1 MNIASLNDI
10 IAASVRI
17 ATPVTMAALGG
28 VFCQK
33 VGIFNIGLE
42 GMMLTGSFAVIC
54 GEIVFGGSI
63 VAGLLF
69 AALAGMLMSLLF
81 ALAVLKFDANKIIT
95 GIGINLL
102 SLGLTSFLLRS
113 VFHTQGTLRADVMEK
128 LPTVRIA
135 FLQKI
140 PIIGGIFGEQNL
152 LTYIGFVLVIVTALL
167 LYKTPFGVAA
177 CAIGEL
183 PECAATGGVKPKK
196 IGLFAILWSGLLCG
210 VAGTYLSTV
219 SVSGFTEDM
228 VQGRGFTAFS
238 ALIFGNGN
246 PFVTWAVSIL
256 FGFADALGIRV
267 ELNSAG
273 FPSSI
278 IKMFPYVLS
287 VVALAASCYVREV
300 SRKRKKPGK
309 EG

>member
-1 MNIASLNDI
+1 MSVASLNDI
-10 IAASVRI
+10 IATSIRI
-17 ATPVTMAALGG
+17 ATPVTLAALGG

-33 VGIFNIGLE
+33 AHIFNIGLE
-42 GMMLTGSFAVIC
+42 GMMLAGSFAVIS
-54 GEIVFGGSI
+54 GQILFPGS
-63 VAGLLF
+63 VAAGLIF
-69 AALAGMLMSLLF
+69 AALAGLLLSALF
-81 ALAVLKFDANKIIT
+81 ALAVLKFDTNQIIT

-102 SLGLTSFLLRS
+102 SLGLTSFLLRA
-113 VFHTQGTLRADVMEK
+113 VYHTQGTLRADIMTK
-128 LPTVRIA
+128 IPTVRIP
-135 FLQKI
+135 FLQGV
-140 PIIGGIFGEQNL
+140 PILGGIFGEQNL
-152 LTYIGFVLVIVTALL
+152 LTYIAFVMVIITALL

-183 PECAATGGVKPKK
+183 PECAATAGIKPKK
-196 IGLFAILWSGLLCG
+196 IGLLAILWSGLLCG

-267 ELNSAG
+267 ELQSSG

-278 IKMFPYVLS
+278 IKMFPYILS
-287 VVALAASCYVREV
+287 VAALAASCYARETA
-300 SRKRKKPGK
+300 RKRKKTK
-309 EG
+309 

>member
-1 MNIASLNDI
+1 MDIASLNDM

-17 ATPVTMAALGG
+17 ATPVTLAALGG

-33 VGIFNIGLE
+33 AGIFNIGRE
-42 GMMLTGSFAVIC
+42 GMMLVGSFAVVC
-54 GEIVFGGSI
+54 GEIAFGGSI
-63 VAGLLF
+63 VAGLIF
-69 AALAGMLMSLLF
+69 AAVAGILMSLLF
-81 ALAVLKFDANKIIT
+81 ALAVLKLGANKIIT

-102 SLGLTSFLLRS
+102 SVGLTSFLLRAIYD
-113 VFHTQGTLRADVMEK
+113 TQGTLRAEVMES
-128 LPTVRIA
+128 LPNIELS
-135 FLQKI
+135 FLQGI
-140 PIIGGIFGEQNL
+140 PVIGGIFGEQNL
-152 LTYIGFVLVIVTALL
+152 LTYIAFIMVIVTALI

-183 PECAATGGVKPKK
+183 PESVKSGGIKPDR
-196 IGLFAILWSGLLCG
+196 IALFAILWSGLLCG
-210 VAGTYLSTV
+210 IAGTYLSTV

-256 FGFADALGIRV
+256 FGFADALGIRI
-267 ELNSAG
+267 ELNSSS

-287 VVALAASCYVREV
+287 VVALACSCYVREV
-300 SRKRKKPGK
+300 SRKRKKN
-309 EG
+309 

>member
-1 MNIASLNDI
+1 MDIASLNDI

-17 ATPVTMAALGG
+17 ATPVTLAALGG

-33 VGIFNIGLE
+33 AGIFNIGLE
-42 GMMLTGSFAVIC
+42 GMMLVGSFAVIC
-54 GEIVFGGSI
+54 GEIASGGSI
-63 VAGLLF
+63 VAGLIF
-69 AALAGMLMSLLF
+69 AAGAGILMSLLF
-81 ALAVLKFDANKIIT
+81 ALAVLKLGANKIIT

-102 SLGLTSFLLRS
+102 SVGLTSFLLRAIYD
-113 VFHTQGTLRADVMEK
+113 TQGTLRAEGMES
-128 LPTVRIA
+128 LPSIKFS
-135 FLQKI
+135 FLQGI
-140 PIIGGIFGEQNL
+140 PVIGGIFGEQNL
-152 LTYIGFVLVIVTALL
+152 LTYIAFIMVIVTALI

-177 CAIGEL
+177 CAIDEL
-183 PECAATGGVKPKK
+183 PESVESGGVKPDR
-196 IGLFAILWSGLLCG
+196 IALFAILWSGLLCG
-210 VAGTYLSTV
+210 IAGTYLSTV

-256 FGFADALGIRV
+256 FGFADALGIRI
-267 ELNSAG
+267 ELNNSD

-287 VVALAASCYVREV
+287 VVALASSCYVREV
-300 SRKRKKPGK
+300 SRKRKKH
-309 EG
+309 

>member
-1 MNIASLNDI
+1 MDVASLNDI
-10 IAASVRI
+10 IATSIRI
-17 ATPVTMAALGG
+17 ATPVTLAALGG

-33 VGIFNIGLE
+33 AGIFNIGLE
-42 GMMLTGSFAVIC
+42 GMMLSGSFAVIC
-54 GEIVFGGSI
+54 GQILFPGSI
-63 VAGLLF
+63 VAGLIF
-69 AALAGMLMSLLF
+69 AALAGLLMSGLF
-81 ALAVLKFDANKIIT
+81 ALAVLSFDANKIIT

-102 SLGLTSFLLRS
+102 SLGLTSFLLRAIY
-113 VFHTQGTLRADVMEK
+113 HTQGTLRAEVMTK
-128 LPTVRIA
+128 LPTIRIP
-135 FLQKI
+135 FLQSV
-140 PIIGGIFGEQNL
+140 PILGGIFGEQNL
-152 LTYIGFVLVIVTALL
+152 LTYIAFLMVGITALL

-183 PECAATGGVKPKK
+183 PECAATSGVKPKRS
-196 IGLFAILWSGLLCG
+196 GLLAILWSGLLCG

-267 ELNSAG
+267 ELRNSG

-278 IKMFPYVLS
+278 IKMFPYILS
-287 VVALAASCYVREV
+287 VVALAVSCYARDV
-300 SRKRKKPGK
+300 SRRRKKSK
-309 EG
+309 

>member
-1 MNIASLNDI
+1 MDIASLNDI

-17 ATPVTMAALGG
+17 ATPVTLAALGG

-33 VGIFNIGLE
+33 AGIFNIGLE
-42 GMMLTGSFAVIC
+42 GMMLAGSFAVVC
-54 GEIVFGGSI
+54 GEIAFGGSI
-63 VAGLLF
+63 AAGLLF
-69 AALAGMLMSLLF
+69 AAGAGILLSLLF
-81 ALAVLKFDANKIIT
+81 ALAVLKLGANKIIT

-102 SLGLTSFLLRS
+102 SVGLTSFLLRAIYD
-113 VFHTQGTLRADVMEK
+113 TQGTLRADVMES
-128 LPTVRIA
+128 LPNIQLP
-135 FLQKI
+135 FLQGI
-140 PIIGGIFGEQNL
+140 PVIGGIFGNQNL
-152 LTYIGFVLVIVTALL
+152 LTYIAFLMVIVTALI

-183 PECAATGGVKPKK
+183 PESVESGGIKPDR
-196 IGLFAILWSGLLCG
+196 IALFAILWSGLLCG
-210 VAGTYLSTV
+210 IAGTYLSTV
-219 SVSGFTEDM
+219 SVTGFTEDM

-256 FGFADALGIRV
+256 FGFADALGIRI
-267 ELNSAG
+267 ELNNSG

-287 VVALAASCYVREV
+287 VVALAGSCYVREV
-300 SRKRKKPGK
+300 SRKRKKN
-309 EG
+309 

>member
-1 MNIASLNDI
+1 MDIASLNDI

-17 ATPVTMAALGG
+17 ATPVTLAALGG

-33 VGIFNIGLE
+33 AGIFNIGLE
-42 GMMLTGSFAVIC
+42 GMMLVGSFAVIC
-54 GEIVFGGSI
+54 GEIASGGSI
-63 VAGLLF
+63 VAGLIF
-69 AALAGMLMSLLF
+69 AAGAGILMSLLF
-81 ALAVLKFDANKIIT
+81 ALAVLKLGANKIIT

-102 SLGLTSFLLRS
+102 SVGLTSFLLRAIYD
-113 VFHTQGTLRADVMEK
+113 TQRTLRAEGMES
-128 LPTVRIA
+128 LPSIKFS
-135 FLQKI
+135 FLQGI
-140 PIIGGIFGEQNL
+140 PVIGGIFGEQNL
-152 LTYIGFVLVIVTALL
+152 LTYIAFIMVIVTALI

-177 CAIGEL
+177 CAIDEL
-183 PECAATGGVKPKK
+183 PESVESGGVKPDR
-196 IGLFAILWSGLLCG
+196 IALFAILWSGLLCG
-210 VAGTYLSTV
+210 IAGTYLSTV

-256 FGFADALGIRV
+256 FGFADALGIRI
-267 ELNSAG
+267 ELNNSD

-287 VVALAASCYVREV
+287 VVALASSCYVREV
-300 SRKRKKPGK
+300 SRKRKKH
-309 EG
+309 